1 MEREIVTVRIRLI
14 IKYLNRLRGF
24 ESVTLS
30 EYLDNFDYQLM
41 VERLIELLVESSS
54 DINSYLLLQLHN
66 VTPAT
71 YYDSFIEAGKNG
83 LTTRELAGEL
93 AKSSGMRNRLVH
105 QYEAIDNEL
114 VFKAIPIALS
124 QFPLY
129 LKQITD
135 YLDSLE
141 VKDA

>member
-1 MEREIVTVRIRLI
+1 MEREIVTIRIRLM

-24 ESVTLS
+24 EGVTLA
-30 EYLDNFDYQLM
+30 EYLENFDYQLM

-105 QYEAIDNEL
+105 QYEAIDNEI
-114 VFKAIPIALS
+114 VFSAIPMALS

-129 LKQITD
+129 IKQITE

-141 VKDA
+141 VKDV

>member
-1 MEREIVTVRIRLI
+1 M
-14 IKYLNRLRGF
+14 G
-24 ESVTLS
+24 
-30 EYLDNFDYQLM
+30 
-41 VERLIELLVESSS
+41 
-54 DINSYLLLQLHN
+54 
-66 VTPAT
+66 
-71 YYDSFIEAGKNG
+71 
-83 LTTRELAGEL
+83 
-93 AKSSGMRNRLVH
+93 NRLVH
-105 QYEAIDNEL
+105 QYEAINNEL

>member
-1 MEREIVTVRIRLI
+1 
-14 IKYLNRLRGF
+14 
-24 ESVTLS
+24 
-30 EYLDNFDYQLM
+30 M

-93 AKSSGMRNRLVH
+93 AKSSGMGNRLVH

>member
-1 MEREIVTVRIRLI
+1 MEREIVTFRIRLM
-14 IKYLNRLRGF
+14 IKYLNRLRG
-24 ESVTLS
+24 
-30 EYLDNFDYQLM
+30 
-41 VERLIELLVESSS
+41 
-54 DINSYLLLQLHN
+54 
-66 VTPAT
+66 
-71 YYDSFIEAGKNG
+71 
-83 LTTRELAGEL
+83 

>member
-1 MEREIVTVRIRLI
+1 
-14 IKYLNRLRGF
+14 
-24 ESVTLS
+24 
-30 EYLDNFDYQLM
+30 
-41 VERLIELLVESSS
+41 
-54 DINSYLLLQLHN
+54 
-66 VTPAT
+66 
-71 YYDSFIEAGKNG
+71 
-83 LTTRELAGEL
+83 
-93 AKSSGMRNRLVH
+93 MRNRLVH

-114 VFKAIPIALS
+114 VFKAIPRALS

>member
-1 MEREIVTVRIRLI
+1 MEREIVTVRIRLM

-93 AKSSGMRNRLVH
+93 AKSSGMGNRLVH

-114 VFKAIPIALS
+114 VFKAIPS
-124 QFPLY
+124 LY
-129 LKQITD
+129 LNFRFISNKLPTI
-135 YLDSLE
+135 
-141 VKDA
+141 